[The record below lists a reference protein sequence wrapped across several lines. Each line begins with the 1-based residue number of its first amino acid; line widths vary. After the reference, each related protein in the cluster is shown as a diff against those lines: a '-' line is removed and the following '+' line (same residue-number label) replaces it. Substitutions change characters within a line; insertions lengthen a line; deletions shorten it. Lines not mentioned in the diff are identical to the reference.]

1 MEEAIC
7 CEFCDHTAVSIRLN
21 GTFTCEYCGADRL
34 LQDWED
40 YATDHTIRT
49 SDLREVPETTQV
61 QVRGATST
69 PGQVEGN
76 EAGDSR
82 PLGD

>member
-1 MEEAIC
+1 MRTPTFC
-7 CEFCDHTAVSIRLN
+7 DFCDHETVSVRLDS
-21 GTFTCEYCGADRL
+21 TFTCEYCGAEHL

-49 SDLREVPETTQV
+49 SDLREVPETAQV
-61 QVRGATST
+61 QVRGTASASDKI
-69 PGQVEGN
+69 EGN

-82 PLGD
+82 SPGD